1 MNRTFPPSSAT
12 AQVVFGA
19 HSRPGPGRT
28 SNDDHYAIVELGRHQ
43 ATVMTS
49 MPDAVIPA
57 RFEESGYAMVVADG
71 IGAGGNAELAS
82 RTALGVLMHLM
93 LHFGRWNLRVDTA
106 VAHEIMDRT
115 RRFYRQV
122 DRVLADE
129 ARIARQPLYTTLT
142 AVFGAGRDVFFAHV
156 GHSRAYLWR
165 EGELMRL
172 TRDQTVGTNR
182 PTRLAPLVDVNGE
195 ARDLRH
201 ILTDTIGM
209 SGPIGPTIDIERFE
223 LSDSDRVLVC
233 TNGVTDTVDEKV
245 IADVLGSTQSPTEQC
260 RLLVDPGASAPDTD
274 DATAL
279 IAHYRLPMQV

>member
-1 MNRTFPPSSAT
+1 MDRNFPPSSAT

-19 HSRPGPGRT
+19 HSRCGSGRT

-43 ATVMTS
+43 TTVMTS
-49 MPDAVIPA
+49 MPDGVIPA

-71 IGAGGNAELAS
+71 IGPGGNAELAS
-82 RTALGVLMHLM
+82 RTAIGVLMHLM
-93 LHFGRWNLRVDTA
+93 LHFGKWNLRVDTA
-106 VAHEIMDRT
+106 IAHEIMDRT
-115 RRFYRQV
+115 KRFYRQV
-122 DRVLADE
+122 DRIVADE
-129 ARIARQPLYTTLT
+129 GRIARTPLYSTLT
-142 AVFGAGRDVFFAHV
+142 AVFGAGRDLFFAHV

-172 TRDQTVGTNR
+172 TRDQTVGARR

-209 SGPIGPTIDIERFE
+209 SGPIGPTIDIERFQ
-223 LSDSDRVLVC
+223 LSDNDRVLVC
-233 TNGVTDTVDEKV
+233 TNGLTDVVEEET
-245 IADVLGSTQSPTEQC
+245 IGSVLASDRAPGEQC
-260 RLLVDPGASAPDTD
+260 RLLTESAAASAGGD

-279 IAHYRLPMQV
+279 VAHYRLPT